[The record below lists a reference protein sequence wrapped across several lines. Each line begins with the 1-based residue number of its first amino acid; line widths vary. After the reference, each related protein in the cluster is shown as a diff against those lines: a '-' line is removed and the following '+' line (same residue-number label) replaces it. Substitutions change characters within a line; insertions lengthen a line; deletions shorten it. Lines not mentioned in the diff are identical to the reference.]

1 MEEICINIKE
11 KNEEATFQEL
21 SDIVEQQ
28 KQNTFEIIPQVTY
41 VHFDKEQTTTH
52 QEQRQEHQKMENY
65 TMLTTEGKLIA
76 KVLGEM
82 PIELKK
88 YNNLKFSIKH
98 KQNKVGNHVILD
110 LLVPLQ
116 TKVLKKIS
124 ELEKEVEYWEKLYF
138 MNNNFSAPVMN
149 DRIKDTL
156 HLDKFNRTK
165 MGEKLKQYWNINF

>member
-1 MEEICINIKE
+1 MK
-11 KNEEATFQEL
+11 
-21 SDIVEQQ
+21 QQ
-28 KQNTFEIIPQVTY
+28 KQNNFEIIPQVTY

-65 TMLTTEGKLIA
+65 TMLTTEGKLIS

-88 YNNLKFSIKH
+88 YDNLKFSIKH

-116 TKVLKKIS
+116 TKVLKKS
-124 ELEKEVEYWEKLYF
+124 
-138 MNNNFSAPVMN
+138 
-149 DRIKDTL
+149 
-156 HLDKFNRTK
+156 
-165 MGEKLKQYWNINF
+165 